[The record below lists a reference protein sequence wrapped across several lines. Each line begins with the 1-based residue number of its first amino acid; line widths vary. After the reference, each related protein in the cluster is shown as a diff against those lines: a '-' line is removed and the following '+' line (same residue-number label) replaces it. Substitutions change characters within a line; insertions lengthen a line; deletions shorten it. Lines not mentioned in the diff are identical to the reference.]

1 MDFMQ
6 ATFLFCITLLI
17 ATPFPSSLRV
27 PHLSRQGP
35 GKVQAMSASG
45 RAREASNTTMNHE
58 RLRKTGE
65 NKTLQK

>member
-6 ATFLFCITLLI
+6 ATFLFCKTLLLPLHSPR
-17 ATPFPSSLRV
+17 PFV
-27 PHLSRQGP
+27 SRTCP

-45 RAREASNTTMNHE
+45 QGREASNTTMNHE